1 MLLELFPVRS
11 SLPCV
16 MTLLLLAGLGACD
29 KQSPPAGQ
37 GPNATSGEATGPAQS
52 GKGAFSY
59 TLDRSK
65 AGTPAPGFTFQNPD
79 GSDAKLSDF
88 AGRPMLVNL
97 WATWCAPC
105 VAEMPTLDAVAAE
118 YGKQG
123 LAVLTISQDSQGEAV
138 IKPFFEKHPLPH
150 LKGWIDPEN
159 QFGFHYNTGMLPTT
173 VIYDAQGRET
183 ARVVGAMDW
192 NSREGRALI
201 EAAMAS

>member
-65 AGTPAPGFTFQNPD
+65 EGTTAPGFTFQNPE

-88 AGRPMLVNL
+88 AGGSLEARRV
-97 WATWCAPC
+97 
-105 VAEMPTLDAVAAE
+105 
-118 YGKQG
+118 GKEC
-123 LAVLTISQDSQGEAV
+123 LSTC
-138 IKPFFEKHPLPH
+138 K
-150 LKGWIDPEN
+150 
-159 QFGFHYNTGMLPTT
+159 
-173 VIYDAQGRET
+173 
-183 ARVVGAMDW
+183 
-192 NSREGRALI
+192 SRW
-201 EAAMAS
+201 STYT